1 MDTFVC
7 NSGLALVSSFLAQH
21 YDLLEEEYEEFFP
34 FKHSKITFNLRSTE
48 RLK

>member
-7 NSGLALVSSFLAQH
+7 NSGLALVSSFLAQY
-21 YDLLEEEYEEFFP
+21 YDLLEEYEEFFP